1 MGSQLS
7 YVNTQEMMIQVD
19 KYKQKPT
26 PKRVNNQASIDSKQ
40 SIERN
45 DTHWDQITQGTMSRK
60 KD

>member
-26 PKRVNNQASIDSKQ
+26 PNRVNNQASIDSKQ

-45 DTHWDQITQGTMSRK
+45 DTHWDQIT
-60 KD
+60 